1 MRSLPEDM
9 QAYSSAPDDIRRA
22 LQAALRGDRAP
33 AADGSP
39 VARGGGTGDQSG
51 NAGSGAGGGD
61 EGSSGG
67 SGGSGGSSSSDGGG
81 TPSDG
86 SGTGAEEPSGGA
98 FRSALE
104 DIGPNDP
111 SSFPIPLLILGGLAA
126 LTLLLGA
133 AGLIGRRV
141 QARRARS
148 RR

>member
-1 MRSLPEDM
+1 M
-9 QAYSSAPDDIRRA
+9 QAYSSAPDDIQLA

-39 VARGGGTGDQSG
+39 VAQGGGTDDQSG
-51 NAGSGAGGGD
+51 NAGSGAGAGD

-67 SGGSGGSSSSDGGG
+67 GGSSEGSAGGG

-86 SGTGAEEPSGGA
+86 SATGDEEPSGGA
-98 FRSALE
+98 FQSALE

-126 LTLLLGA
+126 LTLVLGA
-133 AGLIGRRV
+133 AGLIGRRL
-141 QARRARS
+141 QTRRARS
-148 RR
+148 KR

>member
-1 MRSLPEDM
+1 M
-9 QAYSSAPDDIRRA
+9 QAYSSAPDDIQRA

-33 AADGSP
+33 AGDGSP

-51 NAGSGAGGGD
+51 NAGAGAGAGAGGGGGD
-61 EGSSGG
+61 KGSSGG
-67 SGGSGGSSSSDGGG
+67 SGGSDGGG

-86 SGTGAEEPSGGA
+86 SVTGGGEPSGGA
-98 FRSALE
+98 FQSALE